1 MEYLSELATT
11 APFAPFFGDDVT
23 VVPAPRSALHVTGG
37 LWPGHV
43 IASSIVRS
51 RLAREVL
58 PLVRRTR
65 AVPKSAFAAPG
76 ERPTV
81 ETHYES
87 IEADTQLIAPARL
100 LLVDDVVTRGRTL
113 LACARR
119 LHESFPAAE
128 IRCFALV
135 RTRGLLPE
143 IERILDPCVGRIFWD
158 GADVDREP

>member
-1 MEYLSELATT
+1 MEYLSELAAT
-11 APFAPFFGDDVT
+11 PPYGPFFGNDVT
-23 VVPAPRSALHVTGG
+23 VVPAPRSAPHVTGG

-43 IASSIVRS
+43 IASSLVRS

-58 PLVRRTR
+58 PLVRRIR

-76 ERPTV
+76 ERPTL
-81 ETHYES
+81 ETHYNS
-87 IEADTQLIAPARL
+87 IEADTQLIAPTRI

-119 LHESFPAAE
+119 LHYSYPEAE

-135 RTRGLLPE
+135 RTRGLQPD